1 MRVGVPEA
9 AFADAEPMVAV
20 LARRAIAAL
29 AEEGCV
35 VGESSRP
42 TAADL
47 EAANAAGLVVS
58 RCESAAFHRSLG
70 TDRSLYWDEV
80 ADQLD
85 AAAVVSAVEYID
97 AQRLRAELAE
107 RLLAAF
113 DDHDVLVMPT
123 VPVVAPMVADFARQL
138 MLLSRNAIP
147 WSLTGFPALSVPCG
161 WAGALPVG
169 LQVVA
174 PPWREDL
181 VVAVGSAVERWS
193 AGPPPR

>member
-1 MRVGVPEA
+1 M
-9 AFADAEPMVAV
+9 
-20 LARRAIAAL
+20 
-29 AEEGCV
+29 
-35 VGESSRP
+35 VGESRRP

-123 VPVVAPMVADFARQL
+123 VPVVAPLVADFARQL

-147 WSLTGFPALSVPCG
+147 WSLTGFPAISVPCG
-161 WAGALPVG
+161 WAGGLPVG